1 MIPKSNK
8 FPTRVQFLSFR
19 ARANQVATPH
29 LRIMTENRIEHGSA
43 NIYGPRLSVI
53 VPIKVNKRAVVRNNL
68 RRLVYDAAWKGL
80 SGKNIDCIIMFKP
93 ISLLKG
99 KQSDDL
105 ILQELYSVLSSL

>member
-8 FPTRVQFLSFR
+8 FPTRVQFLNFR
-19 ARANQVATPH
+19 ARAAQRATPH
-29 LRIMTENRIEHGSA
+29 LRIMTEERVEKGSV
-43 NIYGPRLSVI
+43 NVYGPRLSVI

-68 RRLVYDAAWKGL
+68 RRLVYDSAWKSL

-93 ISLLKG
+93 IALIKS

-105 ILQELYSVLSSL
+105 IVQELRSTISSL

>member
-19 ARANQVATPH
+19 ARAKQLATPH
-29 LRIMTENRIEHGSA
+29 LRIMTEERVERGSS

-68 RRLVYDAAWKGL
+68 RRIVYDSAWKVL
-80 SGKNIDCIIMFKP
+80 LGKNIDCIIMFKP
-93 ISLLKG
+93 IALIKS
-99 KQSDDL
+99 KQSDDM
-105 ILQELYSVLSSL
+105 ILQELLAAVSSL